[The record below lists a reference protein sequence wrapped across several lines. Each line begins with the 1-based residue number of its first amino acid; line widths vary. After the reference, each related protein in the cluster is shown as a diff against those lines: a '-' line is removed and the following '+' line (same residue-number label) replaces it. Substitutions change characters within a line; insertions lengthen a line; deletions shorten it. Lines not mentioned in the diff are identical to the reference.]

1 MKKLFF
7 SLVCMAIFGLSY
19 AQPTATH
26 WTQPDNMNYNMI
38 VTSIIKIDGTV
49 QANENLEI
57 GAFIGDECRGCS
69 LPLDIDGEYWY
80 FLMVASNSSNEGP
93 LGFRLYDHAEQEEL
107 DYECLTELY
116 FTSDAVYGD
125 IDPETGDFVPFE
137 FEFVSPVT
145 GFHFITEGNWSEA
158 ANWLGGALP
167 DAEDEAFI
175 DAPCQLDMDAEV
187 STLTITENNS
197 LTIQAGKTLIV
208 TGELVDN
215 AVTELVLEDG
225 AQLLNSSANVN
236 ATVLKDIIAY
246 GESNPDGWYTI
257 ASPVNE
263 MPIDGSDFLT
273 TNYDLYRFNE
283 TNLTH
288 EEWENYKADFADFTS
303 FENGRGYLYA
313 NSNTFSPA
321 FTGTLN
327 VDDVTFPLTYTDRTY
342 DDLDGFNL
350 IGNPYPHVIYKGS
363 GAAID
368 DANLASGFYTLS
380 NEGAWHVHTFEDAIL
395 PGQGIL
401 VKTSVAT
408 NLNITKSNVEASA
421 EAVQAKAVAERLDI
435 TVVGNQ
441 GEDHAFVY
449 FGRGINLNKIGGFS
463 TNHPVLSIKQNGKE
477 YAIAHIDDDTETVD
491 LNFTQGNVGTC
502 TMTVKSTA
510 EFDYLHLIDN
520 YNNMDVDLLQNP
532 DYTFHSYTQEMEDRF
547 TIVFRTTTGVEESQL
562 ANFCRVIGN
571 MVVVEYD
578 KDCVLT
584 VTDVLGH
591 VLKSVEM
598 KDNRYEITGLQSG
611 VYLVRLIDKD
621 GSHLQKVVIDK

>member
-1 MKKLFF
+1 
-7 SLVCMAIFGLSY
+7 MAIFGLSY

-38 VTSIIKIDGTV
+38 VTSIIKIDGVV

-93 LGFRLYDHAEQEEL
+93 LGFRLYDHAAQEEL

-225 AQLLNSSANVN
+225 AQLLNNSANVN